1 MERCCSVPILSR
13 TSSRNGWVDDDATI
27 LLARSFS
34 LAVFLIIV
42 FVLLVVLLCLFFLL
56 FVVLVV
62 LFVFAIFFLTTAV
75 VVFILIIIVLFI
87 LLLIVIFFILIVV
100 VFIPSVAFVHVFPAM
115 MTTDGTV
122 TVAARVIVPVLV
134 PAAVTV
140 TAFIVAPVSV
150 PVIVVTAK
158 PPLAMAALVIAVVTA
173 EPPVAM
179 ATLFTTEPALAMA
192 TLIIAP
198 MTTKP
203 AEVWVAA
210 VATTMRVPG
219 EVIEVIVGPAT
230 RWPAV
235 IAARRLG
242 KVIEVVGPVTRS
254 TVIVT
259 RCPRAAPPGA
269 ILVGKTWMRT
279 ISTDRA
285 TIATLRLTTRVA
297 PVGLTRGGKTLVVIA
312 GAVALRLA
320 TAIAPVGPIRRVR
333 ALIVIAGIIAVVAT
347 VVDNLITTM
356 AVVARPIVVVIMSVP
371 VAIILVA

>member
-1 MERCCSVPILSR
+1 
-13 TSSRNGWVDDDATI
+13 
-27 LLARSFS
+27 
-34 LAVFLIIV
+34 
-42 FVLLVVLLCLFFLL
+42 
-56 FVVLVV
+56 
-62 LFVFAIFFLTTAV
+62 
-75 VVFILIIIVLFI
+75 
-87 LLLIVIFFILIVV
+87 
-100 VFIPSVAFVHVFPAM
+100 

-150 PVIVVTAK
+150 PVIVVTAGPPLAMATLFTTK

-242 KVIEVVGPVTRS
+242 KVIEVVGPVMRS

-320 TAIAPVGPIRRVR
+320 TAIAPVGPIRRGW

-371 VAIILVA
+371 VAITLVA